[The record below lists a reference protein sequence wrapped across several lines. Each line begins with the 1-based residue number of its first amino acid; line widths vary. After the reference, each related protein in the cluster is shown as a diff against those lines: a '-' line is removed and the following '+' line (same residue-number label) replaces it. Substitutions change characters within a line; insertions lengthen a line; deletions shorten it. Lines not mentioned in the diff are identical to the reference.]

1 MGTYTGI
8 FLCAFPRL
16 GSERRLMSISEL
28 RLICRDDG
36 PRSSPEVSKSYLS
49 ENFFLAFP
57 DQNVGQFPTNV
68 EKK

>member
-1 MGTYTGI
+1 
-8 FLCAFPRL
+8 
-16 GSERRLMSISEL
+16 MSISEL